1 MKRMILGLV
10 ASLATAS
17 VLAQTAPQAAP
28 APANP
33 QTQEAPA
40 TAANAKSSQPTTM
53 SEPVPKR
60 KKNREAVAAWGTVG
74 AVAALLLAVGGGG
87 GGSDHA
93 SSP

>member
-17 VLAQTAPQAAP
+17 VLAQTAPQAGLTP
-28 APANP
+28 ADP

-40 TAANAKSSQPTTM
+40 TAANPNPSQPTTM
-53 SEPVPKR
+53 PKPVPKR
-60 KKNREAVAAWGTVG
+60 AHSDNAIVWGGIGAIAAVV
-74 AVAALLLAVGGGG
+74 LAVGGGG
-87 GGSDHA
+87 GGDDHA